1 MPPQLP
7 PQQPE
12 DDPAIVLDGFDG
24 LKNTIGLTALGPRDL
39 AEAINIDIDD
49 RGKVYRR
56 RGYTKVVSGSYGS
69 LYNGEDGRVYGVSN
83 GVLGIINPNYSFT
96 ALSSQDGGYDYFFAV
111 LPLETQP
118 DAGGLTIGTEP
129 LTYTQVGASIYFSN
143 SIASG
148 IIDTVGLQ
156 LLPWGSTPDI
166 FLSPVVNP
174 TATLPA
180 VAGKLI
186 GKPPLATSLGYY
198 NGRIYLAQGPTLW
211 YTELYLYNYV
221 DKTKTF
227 YQFEGDIT
235 MIGTVGDGIYVGT
248 TEGCWFLAGPGNPL
262 KRTRVLDSPVI
273 PGSMVYIPGE
283 LANPP
288 QVGTEPDTEMQVAI
302 SFLTTNGFC
311 VGNDGGK
318 CYNLTESKFFFPKM
332 VSAAAAFRRQ
342 DGYNQYVAVTNSGGS
357 PVSTARIGDY
367 VDAQIIRGDVLS
379 AEVAENATINTV
391 HGAN

>member
-96 ALSSQDGGYDYFFAV
+96 ALSSQNGGYDYFFAV

-227 YQFEGDIT
+227 YMFEGHIT
-235 MIGTVGDGIYVGT
+235 MLGTVGDGIYVGT
-248 TEGCWFLAGPGNPL
+248 TEGCWFLKGPANPMT
-262 KRTRVLDSPVI
+262 RNRVLDSPVI

-283 LANPP
+283 LANPQQINLQTDTP
-288 QVGTEPDTEMQVAI
+288 LQVSIAFMTN
-302 SFLTTNGFC
+302 NGFC
-311 VGNDGGK
+311 VGKDGGEA
-318 CYNLTESKFFFPKM
+318 YNLTEDKFFFPSM
-332 VSAAAAFRRQ
+332 TRSSALYRRQ
-342 DGYNQYVAVTNSGGS
+342 DGVNQYVTVNDSGGS
-357 PVSTARIGDY
+357 PVNAARIGDY
-367 VDAQIIRGDVLS
+367 IDAEIVRGTTYWVDVNEGFVTLDTL
-379 AEVAENATINTV
+379 
-391 HGAN
+391 GA

>member
-56 RGYTKVVSGSYGS
+56 RGYKKVVSGSYGS

-83 GVLGIINPNYSFT
+83 GVLGIINPDYSFT

-129 LTYTQVGASIYFSN
+129 LAYTQVGTSIYFSN
-143 SIASG
+143 SVASG
-148 IIDTVGLQ
+148 VIDTVGLQ

-235 MIGTVGDGIYVGT
+235 MVGTVGDGVYVGT

-283 LANPP
+283 LANPQ
-288 QVGTEPDTEMQVAI
+288 QVGLQTDTPLQVSIA
-302 SFLTTNGFC
+302 FLTSSGFC
-311 VGNDGGK
+311 VGKDGGEA
-318 CYNLTESKFFFPKM
+318 YNLTEDKFFFPQTTRA
-332 VSAAAAFRRQ
+332 SALYRRQ
-342 DGYNQYVAVTNSGGS
+342 DGVNQYITVNDTGGA
-357 PVSTARIGDY
+357 PVNAARIGDY
-367 VDAQIIRGDVLS
+367 IDAEIIRGNAIWAELSDTIGLS
-379 AEVAENATINTV
+379 ATA
-391 HGAN
+391 GAQ